1 MSVFRQAAIAD
12 AVPFPFHTQ
21 SFEFGMHYCLR
32 ELGGK
37 FSVDAETFR
46 ALRLP
51 ETLQCVLYGR
61 STVLN
66 PAASVV
72 IPVHNRHHTLARA
85 LGSALALRGDAPIE
99 VVLIDDGSD
108 DGTTALLA
116 ELNDPRISAV
126 GLQKRHG
133 ANMARNVGVAI
144 ARAPVIAFLDSDDAY
159 LEGRLSDPLSLLVRN
174 PEVGVVIS
182 SFVSRKEG
190 VDRLL
195 ALRERTYDGEAFKR
209 LIAQYILPPSTSG
222 LTIRRELLLKCGGFD
237 PTVRRIQDRDL
248 LLRVA
253 PYTRAA
259 TSAVVSWRKHWSGD
273 GISSPRDTYYKALCE
288 FLERHPLYAGEEL
301 TTRNYLIARH
311 LLALVKRGHVARAA
325 EIYRHARS
333 SLSPCL
339 PPLPR
344 LLLAYLSTRRR
355 RRKMVR
361 SVCSSSACDQRRGGR
376 GATYGHA
383 SAPA

>member
-1 MSVFRQAAIAD
+1 
-12 AVPFPFHTQ
+12 
-21 SFEFGMHYCLR
+21 MHYSLR
-32 ELGGK
+32 ELGAE

-72 IPVHNRHHTLARA
+72 IPVHNRQRALARA

-99 VVLIDDGSD
+99 VVLIDDGSN

-126 GLQKRHG
+126 GLQSRHG
-133 ANMARNVGVAI
+133 ANTARNVGVAI

-159 LEGRLSDPLSLLVRN
+159 LEGRLSDPLSLLARN
-174 PEVGVVIS
+174 PDVGVVIS
-182 SFVSRKEG
+182 SFISRKKG

-195 ALRERTYDGEAFKR
+195 RLRERTYDGEAFKQ

-222 LTIRRELLLKCGGFD
+222 LTIRRELLLTCGGFD
-237 PTVRRIQDRDL
+237 PEVRRIQDRDL
-248 LLRVA
+248 LLQLA

-259 TSAVVSWRKHWSGD
+259 TSEVVSWRKHWSGD
-273 GISSPRDTYYKALCE
+273 GISSSRDTYYEALCE
-288 FLERHPLYAGEEL
+288 FLARHPLYAGEEL
-301 TTRNYLIARH
+301 ATRNYLIGRH
-311 LLALVKRGHVARAA
+311 LVALVKRKQMARAA
-325 EIYRHARS
+325 EVYRHARS
-333 SLSPCL
+333 SLSPCV
-339 PPLPR
+339 PPLAQ
-344 LLLAYLSTRRR
+344 LLRTYLSTKRR
-355 RRKMVR
+355 RRKMVCSVR
-361 SVCSSSACDQRRGGR
+361 SSP
-376 GATYGHA
+376 HA
-383 SAPA
+383 INAEVDE